1 MVLVPL
7 VSRTLA
13 DSNSEAVALDPED
26 PAFENKVSE
35 VINNATS
42 RWLRN
47 DEVLSVLERFQE
59 QQPVSWPNQAASE
72 PPGGTLYIFS
82 RKICRKFRDDKHVWR
97 KKNDNKTVK
106 ETHEKLK
113 VGDRERLNC
122 YYAHAESGNGLQRR
136 CYWILDK
143 DKDDVVMVHYL
154 CTSTSRVGGGR
165 SSLVSMQEA
174 PSGISVKSRPQR
186 AAAQRARLGTKAF
199 HDEEEDVDFLHGWS
213 GQSSRQIGVTVG
225 SGSVV
230 GLRMESMKGR
240 GREGAPGEKPTLD
253 GPLESLLNLPSI
265 GGRDNS
271 LDARLL
277 ERNPGLLHI
286 SEDQAFALAGVHSP
300 TKSPQKKKGLLPQL
314 SFGIDLGEIFSEN
327 SMNLEDMK
335 LLSPTKSR
343 KKLSSE
349 TSEHLLIP
357 GFSRL
362 DSLAEYFPGLEND
375 TIKDGYLGASGVAFL
390 GKANSGSLN
399 LDRMARSDSYNMST
413 DLSERPS
420 SSSGQQQDKPIKV
433 ETIRRITAPG
443 TFEKSHF
450 NFAQHVDGSPS
461 SDSKTT
467 HRRRSNPTSVMP
479 KQSMVEKMA
488 AAAMTSTDTNT
499 LRRENQ
505 LQKARDARE
514 GDEEI
519 DKSQDD
525 HDGGLL
531 IEPPNVL
538 FRMQSHIVDGV
549 VKPSEYPAKEKG
561 GKVKVEDANDP
572 AADKTASLFK
582 QMSIDRPQLPDLMLE
597 SFENPAIVE
606 EFVDGEGGSI
616 NGGFGSEQDVL
627 SKSVNNNSETE
638 SVHGSRDPS
647 LSSLLDG
654 TLSNAFKQSDPGAS
668 MSPRAADIL
677 KESLEIHR
685 ARMKRM

>member
-1 MVLVPL
+1 MQLITD
-7 VSRTLA
+7 R
-13 DSNSEAVALDPED
+13 
-26 PAFENKVSE
+26 
-35 VINNATS
+35 
-42 RWLRN
+42 
-47 DEVLSVLERFQE
+47 
-59 QQPVSWPNQAASE
+59 
-72 PPGGTLYIFS
+72 
-82 RKICRKFRDDKHVWR
+82 ICA
-97 KKNDNKTVK
+97 DNKTVK

-174 PSGISVKSRPQR
+174 PSGISVKSRPRR
-186 AAAQRARLGTKAF
+186 AAAQRARLGTQAF
-199 HDEEEDVDFLHGWS
+199 HDDEDGDFLHGWD
-213 GQSSRQIGVTVG
+213 GRQSGVTIG

-230 GLRMESMKGR
+230 GLKVETRR
-240 GREGAPGEKPTLD
+240 GQDQEGTPGQKPALD
-253 GPLESLLNLPSI
+253 GPMESLLKLPSI
-265 GGRDNS
+265 SGRDNS
-271 LDARLL
+271 LDMRLL
-277 ERNPGLLHI
+277 ERNPGLLQI
-286 SEDQAFALAGVHSP
+286 SEEQVFALAGVHSP

-314 SFGIDLGEIFSEN
+314 SFGIDLGEIFSEK
-327 SMNLEDMK
+327 SMNFEDTR

-362 DSLAEYFPGLEND
+362 DSLAEYFPGLEFDGN
-375 TIKDGYLGASGVAFL
+375 KDGHFGASGVAFL

-399 LDRMARSDSYNMST
+399 LDKMARSDSYNMST
-413 DLSERPS
+413 DFSEQPS
-420 SSSGQQQDKPIKV
+420 SSSGQRQQEQKPIKV
-433 ETIRRITAPG
+433 ETIRRIAAPG

-450 NFAQHVDGSPS
+450 NFAQHVDGSSS

-479 KQSMVEKMA
+479 RQSMVEKVA
-488 AAAMTSTDTNT
+488 AAAIASTDTNT
-499 LRRENQ
+499 QRRENQ

-514 GDEEI
+514 FDEEI
-519 DKSQDD
+519 DKAHDD

-538 FRMQSHIVDGV
+538 FRMQSHLVDGV
-549 VKPSEYPAKEKG
+549 VKKSDSFGKDKGEKAKDEG
-561 GKVKVEDANDP
+561 TNDP
-572 AADKTASLFK
+572 GADKTASLFK

-597 SFENPAIVE
+597 SFENPIVVE
-606 EFVDGEGGSI
+606 EFIEGEGGSI
-616 NGGFGSEQDVL
+616 NGGGFGSEQDVL

-654 TLSNAFKQSDPGAS
+654 TLSNAFKQSDPGGS
-668 MSPRAADIL
+668 MSPRTENIL
-677 KESLEIHR
+677 KESFEIHK